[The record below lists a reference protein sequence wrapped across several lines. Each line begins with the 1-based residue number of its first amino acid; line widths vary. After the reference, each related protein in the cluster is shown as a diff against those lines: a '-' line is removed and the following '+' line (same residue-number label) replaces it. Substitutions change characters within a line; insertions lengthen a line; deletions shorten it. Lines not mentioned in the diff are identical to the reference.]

1 MGPSLIYETKRGWN
15 WKTIQFYKLFHVE
28 QIVIKRTRT
37 KHE

>member
-1 MGPSLIYETKRGWN
+1 MKKINKRGWN
-15 WKTIQFYKLFHVE
+15 WKTIQFYELFYVE